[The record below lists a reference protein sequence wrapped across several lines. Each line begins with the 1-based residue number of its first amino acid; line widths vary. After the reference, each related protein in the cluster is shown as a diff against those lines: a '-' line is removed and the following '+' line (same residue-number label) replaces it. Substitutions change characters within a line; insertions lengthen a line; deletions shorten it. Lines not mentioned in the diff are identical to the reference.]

1 LDDEHISSLLT
12 ELWYEEINQQF
23 VTLQSS
29 WNIFKADG
37 ELNKDQNHSWNFKFS
52 SITNKLGIKLIEIL
66 F

>member
-1 LDDEHISSLLT
+1 LDNEHISSLLT
-12 ELWYEEINQQF
+12 ELWYEQINQQS

-37 ELNKDQNHSWNFKFS
+37 ELNKDQNNSWNFKFT
-52 SITNKLGIKLIEIL
+52 SIINKSGVKLIEIL